1 VDTDIKNKGTVMFNL
16 RKIIGLSLFMLQCA
30 VILWLSQRTD
40 LDLFSQLILLP
51 LLLVSGLAMLSLKT
65 DL

>member
-1 VDTDIKNKGTVMFNL
+1 MFNL
-16 RKIIGLSLFMLQCA
+16 RKIVGLSLFMLHCA

>member
-1 VDTDIKNKGTVMFNL
+1 MNKGIVMFNL
-16 RKIIGLSLFMLQCA
+16 RKIVGLSLFMLQCA
-30 VILWLSQRTD
+30 VILWLGQRTD

-51 LLLVSGLAMLSLKT
+51 LLLISGLAMLSLKT